1 MKLIFA
7 LEELLWTGPLL
18 FALLGTHIYFTGKL
32 RFVQKHT
39 LRGIRLSF
47 SGPEDGVSAFG
58 ALSTSLAAAMGTGNI
73 VGMATA
79 VALGGPGA
87 ILWCWVTGILG
98 MATRYAET
106 YMVLK
111 HRREK
116 GRGGAMYVLEEMG
129 KKKLARLFSLLGML
143 AAVGT
148 GAMIQ
153 SNAAGTSLQDVG
165 LPLLLC
171 GVMLTALAGGVLF
184 GGVKKIAS
192 VCEKLVPAMGAT
204 YLIGC
209 GILLYVNR
217 NAVLDGMALILQGA
231 FLPSAAAGGFVGSS
245 LKRALSYGTARGL
258 FTNESGMGTAP
269 MAAAAGPCRSV
280 ETEALVSMTGVFWDT
295 VVVCGITGLTLV
307 SAMAASPALFAGAGV
322 GQLCARAFSVIP
334 GGGLLLTVCLVIFA
348 FATIVGWSWYG
359 ECCAAYFLGPKAVA
373 AYRIVYLSAVFC
385 GVFLETEVIW
395 SLGGILAGLM
405 ALPNVY
411 CLMRLRKEIRPPD
424 AATP

>member
-1 MKLIFA
+1 MELIFA
-7 LEELLWTGPLL
+7 LEEFLWTGPLL
-18 FALLGTHIYFTGKL
+18 LTLLGTHVYFTGKL
-32 RFVQKHT
+32 RFVQRHT
-39 LRGIRLSF
+39 LRGIRLSL
-47 SGPEDGVSAFG
+47 SGSGEGVSSFG

-87 ILWCWVTGILG
+87 IFWCWVTGILG

-106 YMVLK
+106 FIVLK
-111 HRREK
+111 RRREK
-116 GRGGAMYVLEEMG
+116 GRGGAMYVLEGLG
-129 KKKLARLFSLLGML
+129 KGRLARMFALLGVL

-153 SNAAGTSLQDVG
+153 SNAAGTSLRDAG
-165 LPLLLC
+165 MPLLLC
-171 GVMLTALAGGVLF
+171 GVMLTALAGLTLC

-192 VCEKLVPAMGAT
+192 VCEKLVPAMGGL
-204 YLIGC
+204 YLLGC

-217 NAVLDGMALILQGA
+217 NVVMMALGLILERA
-231 FLPSAAAGGFVGSS
+231 FLPRAAVGGFVGSS
-245 LKRALSYGTARGL
+245 LKTALSYGTARGL
-258 FTNESGMGTAP
+258 FTNEAGMGTAP
-269 MAAAAGPCRSV
+269 MASAAGPCRSV
-280 ETEALVSMTGVFWDT
+280 ETESLVSMTGVFWDT

-307 SAMAASPALFAGAGV
+307 SAMVASPALFDDSGA
-322 GQLCARAFSVIP
+322 GQLCARAFSVVP
-334 GGGLLLTVCLVIFA
+334 GGGLLLTVCLVVFA

-359 ECCAAYFLGPKAVA
+359 ECCTEYLWGRSAVTG
-373 AYRIVYLSAVFC
+373 YRILYLGAVFC

-405 ALPNVY
+405 ALPNVW
-411 CLMRLRKEIRPPD
+411 CLLKLRKEICPPD